1 MGFTVE
7 DMLVSAK
14 DKYRMQLVAGV
25 NGWAN
30 SISWL
35 LMVEDTT
42 ITRNFKG
49 KELVV
54 TTGFGFDTT
63 EKLLELVKILDQH
76 HAAGLIV
83 NVGPYI
89 SEVPAEVIAE
99 ANACDLPI
107 MTVPWDVLMSDMI
120 KDLTVRIFFQS
131 SVDEQISLA
140 FIRAIEHPQPDKEYR
155 DELSSNFD
163 VDGEF
168 QVIAFTTDSL
178 DAMDTRDRR
187 QIGYRLQ
194 IYLENISH
202 NAHFFYYN
210 GCFLL
215 VINGMDAEARAEVV
229 RGFASRAKRRMPNE
243 TIYIG
248 EGTAVK
254 DISNL
259 HLSYKRALFTVR
271 FTMGRG
277 EVLGRFDEL
286 GLNRLFY
293 MVSDPMILKEM
304 GDDVLKPLIDYDRK
318 HESELLQTLENYLKH
333 NGSVSSV
340 AEKMFIHKNTIL
352 YRMAKIRELLK
363 ADLDDG
369 EERLFYYMAIMI
381 RRGQKILDDKK
392 V

>member
-14 DKYRMQLVAGV
+14 DKYRMKLIAGV

-54 TTGFGFDTT
+54 TTGFGFDTE
-63 EKLLELVKILDQH
+63 EKLLELVHILDKH
-76 HAAGLIV
+76 HAAGLII

-89 SEVPAEVIAE
+89 AEVPEKVIQA
-99 ANACDLPI
+99 ADACDLPL

-140 FIRAIEHPQPDKEYR
+140 FIRAIEHPLPDTAYR
-155 DELSSNFD
+155 EELSSNFD

-168 QVIAFTTDSL
+168 QVIAFTTESL
-178 DAMDTRDRR
+178 DTMDTRDRR

-215 VINGMDAEARAEVV
+215 VINGMDAEARENIVQ
-229 RGFASRAKRRMPNE
+229 GFATRAKRRMPDE

-248 EGTAVK
+248 EGSAVR

-271 FTMGRG
+271 FTMGQNKM
-277 EVLGRFDEL
+277 LGRFDEL
-286 GLNRLFY
+286 GIHRLFY
-293 MVSDPMILKEM
+293 SVSDTLILKEM
-304 GDDVLKPLIDYDRK
+304 GEDILKPLVEYDNK
-318 HESELLQTLENYLKH
+318 HESELLATLENYLKH

-340 AEKMFIHKNTIL
+340 ADEMFIHKNTIL
-352 YRMAKIRELLK
+352 YRMTKIRELLK

-369 EERLFYYMAIMI
+369 EERMFYYMAIMI
-381 RRGQKILDDKK
+381 RRGQHILEEK
-392 V
+392 